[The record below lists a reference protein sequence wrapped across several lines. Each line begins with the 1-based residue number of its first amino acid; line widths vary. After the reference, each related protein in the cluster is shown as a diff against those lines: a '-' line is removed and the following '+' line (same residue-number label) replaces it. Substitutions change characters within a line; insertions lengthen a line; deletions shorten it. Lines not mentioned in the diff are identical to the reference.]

1 MPGKKLLTQNP
12 AKNRQ
17 KTGTDAKVTE
27 CSSARC
33 WQKWQKRLKVP
44 VLAAEPRH
52 FWPGKLIF
60 ILCLSHF
67 RGTAGSKIKI
77 ILMSLLPS
85 LVQVACGRALKSYL
99 KANAGY
105 ALLCLF
111 APVSHTLGNIYPSLP
126 ADFFGPMYSAYP
138 GTSSF
143 EGGACV
149 AHSQPLFTTEVKAM
163 WQPWLG
169 LEQGVRAMVPFT
181 FWEIDISN

>member
-1 MPGKKLLTQNP
+1 MPGNTFD
-12 AKNRQ
+12 A
-17 KTGTDAKVTE
+17 KTGKKPGTVAKVTE

-33 WQKWQKRLKVP
+33 WQNWQNWQKRLKVP
-44 VLAAEPRH
+44 VLAAH
-52 FWPGKLIF
+52 FWPGKPIF
-60 ILCLSHF
+60 ILCLSHS
-67 RGTAGSKIKI
+67 RGTAGSKIKKVM
-77 ILMSLLPS
+77 MSLLPS